1 MQPLAIRPQP
11 QPLLPGTVS
20 VFTTIELEMLCAHA
34 RRDVFKIC
42 QAAHHGHVGGSSAA
56 VELMTTL
63 YFGNV
68 LRFNPA
74 DPYDDERDRVLVRGH
89 LGPLRYQYFAWLGWI
104 EHEELW
110 TYRRLGT
117 RLHGHE
123 DHHATPG
130 VDLSPSGSL
139 GMLLSYGT
147 GAALAAR
154 NRRQSYRTFVFLGDG
169 EEQEGVVSEA
179 ARHAAHLRLDNLI
192 AVIDRNGKQ
201 LSNPVE
207 EVDTTDLETLWRGYG
222 WEVILL
228 AEGHSIPAIKAAY
241 DRAIEISVSEK
252 RPVVIIANTVKGI
265 GLAGAEAHYSG
276 YHTISRCTTEVIDDG
291 IRAIDETLSDSADAL
306 IDRIRRL
313 TGERTVR
320 NIPVPTRADLRIA
333 LHDGTP
339 NHPDACQGNYFKQLN
354 RRIQDG
360 EFGETQFY
368 FLTADVTT
376 KGAVQDLD
384 LESAFHFYN
393 VGIREQHM
401 VALAHGL
408 SVTDPNARILINSF
422 DAFNYRS
429 SDQLNAALQGKGR
442 FIILGDVSGLTN
454 AQNGK
459 THQTTGLPSAL
470 LAMHGLTF
478 LEPWDAQDTY
488 HCLNWALGESD
499 GIVYIRVH
507 SSAVSQSPMRDCDRT
522 LSYYTV
528 HDVKGRPDLVMVG
541 SGLTVGTLLEA
552 AKRLK
557 EEGIQVRVINV
568 INPNSLDA
576 GFVRQLGNGT
586 PLLTAYNG
594 EAKVLRQAVADSILT
609 SGGVTPC
616 ASLGLGFSVGN
627 TGTYEELVSWAGLDA
642 AHMYIAARSLLGN

>member
-1 MQPLAIRPQP
+1 MNALSLCPQP
-11 QPLLPGTVS
+11 LPGTVS
-20 VFTTIELEMLCAHA
+20 VFTTAELEKLCAHA
-34 RRDVFKIC
+34 RKGVFEIC
-42 QAAHHGHVGGSSAA
+42 RAAHHGHVGGSSAA

-63 YFGNV
+63 YFGDV

-74 DPYDDERDRVLVRGH
+74 DPYDNERDRVLVRGH

-130 VDLSPSGSL
+130 VDISPSGSL

-154 NRRQSYRTFVFLGDG
+154 NRHQSYRTFVFLGDG

-201 LSNPVE
+201 LSNPVD
-207 EVDTTDLETLWRGYG
+207 EVDTTDLETLWTAYG
-222 WEVILL
+222 WTVIPL
-228 AEGHSIPAIKAAY
+228 AEGHSIQAIKAAY
-241 DRAIEISVSEK
+241 EIAIKISANEK

-265 GLAGAEAHYSG
+265 GLEGAEAHYSG
-276 YHTISRCTTEVIDDG
+276 YHTISRCTPEVVDDG
-291 IRAIDETLSDSADAL
+291 IRAIDEELGNTADAL
-306 IDRIRRL
+306 IDRIRTLPGDRAVD
-313 TGERTVR
+313 TT
-320 NIPVPTRADLRIA
+320 PVPSRTDPRIM
-333 LHDGTP
+333 LQEGTP
-339 NHPDACQGNYFKQLN
+339 NHPDVSQGGYFKQLN
-354 RRIQDG
+354 RRIQNG

-384 LESAFHFYN
+384 LESTFHFYN

-488 HCLNWALGESD
+488 SCLNWALGASD

-507 SSAVSQSPMRDCDRT
+507 SSTVTQSPMRGCVRN
-522 LSYYTV
+522 LSYYAV
-528 HDVKGRPDLVMVG
+528 HDVEGRPDLVMVG
-541 SGLTVGTLLEA
+541 SGLTVGSLLEA
-552 AKRLK
+552 ATWLT
-557 EEGIQVRVINV
+557 EGGMRVRVLNV
-568 INPNSLDA
+568 VNPKTLDA
-576 GFVRQLGNGT
+576 DFVHQLGDGA

-594 EAKVLRQAVADSILT
+594 EAKVLRQAIADSILVY
-609 SGGVTPC
+609 GGITPC
-616 ASLGLGFSVGN
+616 TSTGLGFSVGN
-627 TGTYEELVSWAGLDA
+627 TGTYDELVGWAGLDA
-642 AHMYIAARSLLGN
+642 AGVYAAARSLLGI